1 MDLEQVNTE
10 DTNDGIDMI
19 SIYIDICENG
29 TLEDF
34 IKFAKEYNIFQVPRA
49 KVYTKMCERIK
60 ARLDREGLDYEIVR
74 PE

>member
-1 MDLEQVNTE
+1 MDLEIVDN
-10 DTNDGIDMI
+10 NDGVDFI

-29 TLEDF
+29 ALEDF
-34 IKFAKEYNIFQVPRA
+34 IQFAKEYNIFQVPRT
-49 KVYTKMCERIK
+49 KVYSKMCDRIK